1 MYILFISPLQR
12 NNIVATILKAY
23 NDYNIITSSNLNK
36 IEASLV
42 QTKMQK
48 SILIL
53 RYQTSVEFPVNLQ

>member
-36 IEASLV
+36 IEV
-42 QTKMQK
+42 QIKMQK